1 MLSKLTKISTAP
13 DRLFEVMCCF
23 STVVRSEGTG
33 TGRIHPSNSSDSRA
47 MAATAAPEAQASA
60 AVKTWATCTSITWA
74 QTRLEF
80 HICMPS
86 HGISVYKWKNNIQKS
101 RKIMETNQIQCNYTW
116 ELNCVKNICC
126 FRNFWFWV
134 QTTIMFV
141 FEHFLVLVELSLWL
155 GRVLLA
161 EFVWRASRK
170 KAKVILWQPG
180 VSEGKGCICGLY
192 IYIYN
197 LYIYIY
203 SIDPMMWES
212 FSHKHSPWWSSGW
225 TCFFSNNGGDRQELL
240 DAFFQKKRPEQKRC
254 KKTVERV

>member
-1 MLSKLTKISTAP
+1 MVSSSLGGMLSKLTKISTAP

-80 HICMPS
+80 HICCMPS

-141 FEHFLVLVELSLWL
+141 FEHFFGIGGTFFVARKSMISWICMKSVTEKGQSDFVATRSVRRERMHLWI
-155 GRVLLA
+155 V
-161 EFVWRASRK
+161 
-170 KAKVILWQPG
+170 
-180 VSEGKGCICGLY
+180 Y
-192 IYIYN
+192 IYI
-197 LYIYIY
+197 
-203 SIDPMMWES
+203 
-212 FSHKHSPWWSSGW
+212 
-225 TCFFSNNGGDRQELL
+225 
-240 DAFFQKKRPEQKRC
+240 
-254 KKTVERV
+254 V